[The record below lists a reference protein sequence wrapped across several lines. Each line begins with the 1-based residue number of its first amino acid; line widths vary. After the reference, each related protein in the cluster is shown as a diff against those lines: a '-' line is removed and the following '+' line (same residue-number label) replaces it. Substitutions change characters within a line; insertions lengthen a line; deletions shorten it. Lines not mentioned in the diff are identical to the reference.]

1 MKRLIF
7 TLAILMFA
15 NLAFA
20 QVRFDLLPRNVYKV
34 LGHTDRTSFEAIVG
48 EPVGE
53 ENGCIVYEVES
64 AYDNMVTAIRCTYK
78 NDTLVAITFG
88 TAYYS
93 AYWLGMVILKSPHK
107 TQRTFRENEYGQRTA
122 IYSWNGKFGCNILGI
137 KQGSE
142 RSTAIINYFLK

>member
-53 ENGCIVYEVES
+53 DLGEVEREPG
-64 AYDNMVTAIRCTYK
+64 V
-78 NDTLVAITFG
+78 
-88 TAYYS
+88 
-93 AYWLGMVILKSPHK
+93 LGGGDAGVHV
-107 TQRTFRENEYGQRTA
+107 
-122 IYSWNGKFGCNILGI
+122 
-137 KQGSE
+137 
-142 RSTAIINYFLK
+142 